1 MEETAQRALI
11 CQTGLAL
18 LETGL
23 VARTWGNVS
32 SRLDP
37 NHFLITPSGLD
48 YHKTQPQDIVRV
60 ELSTMTWEGSRKPSG
75 ERGVHAAAYKVFPEV
90 NFVIHTHQNCA
101 SALGLAGFDTMDITQ
116 DEQAA
121 LGGLA
126 KAAYGLPG
134 TKKLQKAV
142 SAALATGAHTV
153 LMAHHG
159 VVVCGRDKE
168 QAMERALLLE
178 EICRRNLHLP
188 EDGSRRLPEEGVQA
202 LLTAVQRE
210 IPDAEISGGS
220 CSLLWADRGETLR
233 AQLDDMA
240 QMLGGQVPCVEPL
253 AEDVIRELK
262 KRDAVFVKGVGAL
275 VKGEDPD
282 DREALCLLTEKSA
295 LCALHTAGM
304 GAEVRLGA
312 LDTGLMRLVYK
323 KKYSKRKG

>member
-1 MEETAQRALI
+1 
-11 CQTGLAL
+11 
-18 LETGL
+18 
-23 VARTWGNVS
+23 
-32 SRLDP
+32 
-37 NHFLITPSGLD
+37 
-48 YHKTQPQDIVRV
+48 
-60 ELSTMTWEGSRKPSG
+60 
-75 ERGVHAAAYKVFPEV
+75 
-90 NFVIHTHQNCA
+90 
-101 SALGLAGFDTMDITQ
+101 
-116 DEQAA
+116 
-121 LGGLA
+121 
-126 KAAYGLPG
+126 
-134 TKKLQKAV
+134 
-142 SAALATGAHTV
+142 
-153 LMAHHG
+153 
-159 VVVCGRDKE
+159 
-168 QAMERALLLE
+168 MERALLLE

-202 LLTAVQRE
+202 LLTAVRRE
-210 IPDAEISGGS
+210 IPAAEVSGGEYAVR
-220 CSLLWADRGETLR
+220 WADRGQVLR

>member
-202 LLTAVQRE
+202 LLTAVRRE
-210 IPDAEISGGS
+210 IPAAEVSGGEYAVR
-220 CSLLWADRGETLR
+220 WADRGQVLR

>member
-153 LMAHHG
+153 LMAGHG
-159 VVVCGRDKE
+159 VVICGEDQA
-168 QAMERALLLE
+168 QAMNRAKLLE
-178 EICRRNLHLP
+178 DICRRNLRLPRTEPRHLP
-188 EDGSRRLPEEGVQA
+188 EEETQA
-202 LLTAVQRE
+202 LLAAVQRE

-220 CSLLWADRGETLR
+220 CSLLWADGGETLR